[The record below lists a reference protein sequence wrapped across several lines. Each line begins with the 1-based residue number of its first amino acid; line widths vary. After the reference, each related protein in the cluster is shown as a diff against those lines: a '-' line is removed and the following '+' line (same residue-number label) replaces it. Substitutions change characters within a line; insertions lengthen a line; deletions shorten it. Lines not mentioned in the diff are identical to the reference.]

1 MIEDCWYKEVCNKE
15 DCSNGCIRYIEM
27 KYLIENSN
35 LPKKRCNPDR
45 LTLYPQECDYD
56 AFVELQQIKDN
67 IVQFV
72 EDGQNL
78 YIASHYTGNGKTT
91 WSIKLMLKYFDEIW
105 AGNGLKVRGIF
116 VNVPTL
122 LNKIKANISDK
133 DPKVDELLAN
143 LTTADLVVWDDIGS
157 DNLSQYDHAQLLSYI
172 DQRVVDEKANIFTG
186 NTLDT
191 EMTKAVGERLKSRI
205 WNNSKVIIF
214 YGEDRRDN
222 KYGSG
227 TDNSQ
232 NN

>member
-1 MIEDCWYKEVCNKE
+1 
-15 DCSNGCIRYIEM
+15 M

-35 LPKKRCNPDR
+35 LPKKRCNPER
-45 LTLYPQECDYD
+45 LALYPQECDHT
-56 AFVELQQIKDN
+56 AFTILQGIKDN

-72 EDGQNL
+72 EEGQNL

-91 WSIKLMLKYFDEIW
+91 WAIKLMLKYFDEIW
-105 AGNGLKVRGIF
+105 AGNGLRVRGVF

-122 LNKIKANISDK
+122 LNKIKANISEK
-133 DPKVDELLAN
+133 DPKVDELLYN
-143 LTTADLVVWDDIGS
+143 LTTADLVIWDDIGS
-157 DNLSQYDHAQLLSYI
+157 DALSQYDHVQLLSYI

-186 NTLDT
+186 NTLDA

-222 KYGSG
+222 KYDGT
-227 TDNSQ
+227 TDNI
-232 NN
+232 

>member
-1 MIEDCWYKEVCNKE
+1 MIEDCWYKSVCNYK

-35 LPKKRCNPDR
+35 LPKKRCNPER
-45 LTLYPQECDYD
+45 LALYPQECDHT
-56 AFVELQQIKDN
+56 AFTILQGIKDN

-72 EDGQNL
+72 EEGQNL

-91 WSIKLMLKYFDEIW
+91 WAIKLMLKYFDEIW
-105 AGNGLKVRGIF
+105 AGNGLRVRGVF

-122 LNKIKANISDK
+122 LNKIKANISEK
-133 DPKVDELLAN
+133 DPKVDELLSN
-143 LTTADLVVWDDIGS
+143 LTTADLVIWDDIGS
-157 DNLSQYDHAQLLSYI
+157 DALSQYDHAQLLSYI

-186 NTLDT
+186 NTLDA

-222 KYGSG
+222 KYDGT
-227 TDNSQ
+227 TDNI
-232 NN
+232 

>member
-1 MIEDCWYKEVCNKE
+1 MIEDCWYKSVCNYK

-27 KYLIENSN
+27 KYLIDNSN
-35 LPKKRCNPDR
+35 LPKKRCNPER
-45 LTLYPQECDYD
+45 LALYPQECDHT
-56 AFVELQQIKDN
+56 AFTILQGIKDN

-72 EDGQNL
+72 EEGQNL

-91 WSIKLMLKYFDEIW
+91 WAIKLMLKYFDEIW
-105 AGNGLKVRGIF
+105 AGNGLRVRGVF

-122 LNKIKANISDK
+122 LNKIKANISEK
-133 DPKVDELLAN
+133 DPKVDELLYN
-143 LTTADLVVWDDIGS
+143 LTTADLVIWDDIGS
-157 DNLSQYDHAQLLSYI
+157 DALSQYDHAQLLSYI

-186 NTLDT
+186 NTLDA

-222 KYGSG
+222 KYDGT
-227 TDNSQ
+227 TDNI
-232 NN
+232 